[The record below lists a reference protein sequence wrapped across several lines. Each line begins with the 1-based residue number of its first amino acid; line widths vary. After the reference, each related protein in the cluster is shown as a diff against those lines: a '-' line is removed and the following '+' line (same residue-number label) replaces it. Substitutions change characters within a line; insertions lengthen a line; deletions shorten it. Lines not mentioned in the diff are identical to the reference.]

1 MSKSPNRGK
10 KGSAGGKQSKQN
22 QGNATAKKAKN
33 GGKKKW
39 YMPREWNTPKREP
52 WNAPIHNI
60 LKAIDNH
67 TQEYFKSGDL
77 WHLEKAEALRVYL
90 TELKTWIHKQEGRWK
105 NYFSLD
111 C

>member
-1 MSKSPNRGK
+1 MAKSANKGK

-39 YMPREWNTPKREP
+39 SMPREWNTPKREP

-67 TQEYFKSGDL
+67 TQEYFKSGDV
-77 WHLEKAEALRVYL
+77 WHLEKADMLRNYL
-90 TELKTWIHKQEGRWK
+90 HELKTWIHKQEGR
-105 NYFSLD
+105 
-111 C
+111 